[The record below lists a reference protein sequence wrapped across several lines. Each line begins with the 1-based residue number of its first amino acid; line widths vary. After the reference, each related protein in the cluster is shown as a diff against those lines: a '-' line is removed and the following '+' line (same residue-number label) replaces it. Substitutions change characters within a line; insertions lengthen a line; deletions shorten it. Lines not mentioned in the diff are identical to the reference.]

1 MHTAYCLKYYWNHF
15 EKENT
20 VKYNMCRASL
30 SYYNEDITVM
40 KSLSGR
46 VLAHCYGK
54 SASTTEWL
62 VPLSL
67 LVHLQPFVQL

>member
-1 MHTAYCLKYYWNHF
+1 MMVFNCLKYDWNHF

-20 VKYNMCRASL
+20 VQHVQGNL
-30 SYYNEDITVM
+30 SYYNEDITVELM
-40 KSLSGR
+40 ESLSGR
-46 VLAHCYGK
+46 VLARCYGK